1 MFRSTLALFL
11 LCVLCPAEVWPT
23 YRHDN
28 RRSGVSPSSLQLP
41 LTEAW
46 VHNGGL
52 PQQAWTGPAKWDA
65 YSSNEG
71 LQSMRNFDPCYFT
84 TASHNLIYYGSS
96 SDNAL
101 HCLDASTG
109 EEQWQ
114 HFTNSSV
121 RFPPTLVGE
130 QAWFGSDDGYI
141 YCANAL
147 TGKTLWK
154 KQAAPSDRLI
164 PSNGKLISPWPV
176 RTGITVEN
184 GRAFFAA
191 SLLPWKT
198 SYLWCINAK
207 TAERAYLTE

>member
-1 MFRSTLALFL
+1 MRRLDGNFTCLYSQKQFRHQRSHSAKRVAALFQSPDRAHLLSAMFRSTLTLFL
-11 LCVLCPAEVWPT
+11 LCILCPAEVWPT

-84 TASHNLIYYGSS
+84 TAAHNLIYYGSS

-101 HCLDASTG
+101 HCLDAITG

-121 RFPPTLVGE
+121 RFHGT
-130 QAWFGSDDGYI
+130 
-141 YCANAL
+141 
-147 TGKTLWK
+147 
-154 KQAAPSDRLI
+154 AAAAAAAAA
-164 PSNGKLISPWPV
+164 
-176 RTGITVEN
+176 TAEVEN
-184 GRAFFAA
+184 K
-191 SLLPWKT
+191 WKNWSQT
-198 SYLWCINAK
+198 
-207 TAERAYLTE
+207 T